1 MIASKPDNQVIQLD
15 KIDKEVDLFICS
27 DVHYDSL
34 KCDRKSFKAHLDHI
48 KALNGKV
55 LIVGDLFDVMGCY
68 KDHAPKAQTSTHDTL
83 SVIDPTWT

>member
-1 MIASKPDNQVIQLD
+1 MISSKPDKHVIQLD

-48 KALNGKV
+48 KEKDGKV
-55 LIVGDLFDVMGCY
+55 LIVGDLFDVMG
-68 KDHAPKAQTSTHDTL
+68 
-83 SVIDPTWT
+83 